1 MDLTPLIV
9 AAILFLAAYLQSATG
24 FGLALVCMALLPLVL
39 PVSDAIAYVAIAS
52 LSVNIFILYAN
63 RAGIRLRRTILLGIA
78 IGLGIPIGY
87 FGLRAL
93 DGDLIIRLLGIVL
106 MAIAVWE
113 FLQSRIQR
121 WSIPDWAGAPL
132 SFFGGIL
139 AGAFNVGGPP
149 IVVYVY
155 SRNWSKVEMVAILQA
170 VFVFG
175 SVTRNGLMIGN
186 GEYTADL
193 LWLVLLSIPGA
204 LLGVWLGKLTLDRL
218 PQALLK
224 RIVFALIFLIG
235 LRYAITG

>member
-1 MDLTPLIV
+1 MDLIPFTV
-9 AAILFLAAYLQSATG
+9 AAVLFLAAYLQSATG

-52 LSVNIFILYAN
+52 LSVNVFILFAN
-63 RAGIRLRRTILLGIA
+63 RAGIRMRRTIYLGIA
-78 IGLGIPIGY
+78 ISLGIPIGY

-106 MAIAVWE
+106 MAIAIWE

-121 WSIPDWAGAPL
+121 WSIPDWAGTPF
-132 SFFGGIL
+132 SFVGGIL

-155 SRNWSKVEMVAILQA
+155 SRAWSKVEMVAILQS

-193 LWLVLLSIPGA
+193 LLLVFYSIPGA
-204 LLGVWLGKLTLDRL
+204 IFGVWLGKLTLDKL
-218 PQALLK
+218 PQSLLK

-235 LRYAITG
+235 LRYVITG